1 MVREKIKT
9 IAILAVIYLLYTDGS
24 SFGFSTDSA
33 WWTHFTYPFF
43 HGSWIHLIGNC
54 YAFWFVYSNRIF
66 KQYTLPIIITIAIAA
81 SFLTEMKMP
90 TVGFSGVIFAMG
102 GINSAYRKCKLKNII
117 PILIA
122 LSIGFLLP
130 NTNGMIHLVS
140 FMIAYIFSSVYQ
152 SINNYYAYKGLT
164 RRE

>member
-1 MVREKIKT
+1 MVRGKIKV
-9 IAILAVIYLLYTDGS
+9 IAILAVIYLFYTDGS

-43 HGSWIHLIGNC
+43 PWELDPPDRELLCFLVCIAIG
-54 YAFWFVYSNRIF
+54 YSNN
-66 KQYTLPIIITIAIAA
+66 TLCQSLYPWPWRPL
-81 SFLTEMKMP
+81 FLSEMQTP

-122 LSIGFLLP
+122 LSIGFYFQKRM
-130 NTNGMIHLVS
+130 G
-140 FMIAYIFSSVYQ
+140 
-152 SINNYYAYKGLT
+152 
-164 RRE
+164 